1 LNLLKEYPP
10 LLTILITVVLG
21 VPNLVFTIRRDKRE
35 VRKETAE
42 RLQQESAKFKNDAYP
57 RRKDRHHKR

>member
-1 LNLLKEYPP
+1 LNLLKEYLP

-35 VRKETAE
+35 VRKEKAE
-42 RLQQESAKFKNDAYP
+42 RLQQESVKFKNDAYP